1 MSRPHSLL
9 LISHSCP
16 SLFSCVSKNTYMEEI
31 MMNETALRQAVAL
44 SQQDLFIF
52 FTLHYVDV

>member
-1 MSRPHSLL
+1 
-9 LISHSCP
+9 
-16 SLFSCVSKNTYMEEI
+16 MEEI

-44 SQQDLFIF
+44 SRQDLFIF